1 MLNNGD
7 AHLQTTLNRHRS
19 LTKVASQSALRR
31 PAGK

>member
-19 LTKVASQSALRR
+19 LTKVAY
-31 PAGK
+31 

>member
-19 LTKVASQSALRR
+19 PTKVA
-31 PAGK
+31 

>member
-19 LTKVASQSALRR
+19 LTKMT
-31 PAGK
+31 